1 MDHKGTHMTS
11 CSDIIRHWSLAPWPS
26 ISATV
31 KLVGS
36 GYEINDGDFNEE
48 RNKERV
54 TFNILPTLKKLRQFL
69 SSSNSSWFWTLHMKS
84 GSNYC
89 CNINNDE
96 IKVVHRKPLRNHN
109 LFKFFICSELL
120 SPFTSFFTLIPVNVS
135 LALPFDCPNL
145 VPRPSKAEH
154 FSYKVESG
162 YGIFHSA
169 ETGNDVINIHRK

>member
-1 MDHKGTHMTS
+1 MDHKGTHITS

-31 KLVGS
+31 KQVGS
-36 GYEINDGDFNEE
+36 GYEINDSNFNEE

-89 CNINNDE
+89 CNINNDK

-109 LFKFFICSELL
+109 LFKYFYLQY
-120 SPFTSFFTLIPVNVS
+120 TSQSFHI
-135 LALPFDCPNL
+135 
-145 VPRPSKAEH
+145 
-154 FSYKVESG
+154 
-162 YGIFHSA
+162 IFHAYSCFLA
-169 ETGNDVINIHRK
+169 VWLPLSCTQTF

>member
-36 GYEINDGDFNEE
+36 GYEINDSNFNEE

-69 SSSNSSWFWTLHMKS
+69 SSSNSSWFWPLHMKS

-135 LALPFDCPNL
+135 LPFDCPNL